1 MVCPGLQGLSWVRG
15 GLSGVRGCVSDGFGW
30 GELTVLTA
38 WGAGVLLN
46 LAPDAGGLARVKIWI
61 LRCLVTPS

>member
-1 MVCPGLQGLSWVRG
+1 
-15 GLSGVRGCVSDGFGW
+15 LSGVRGCVSDGFGW